1 MAKYFVEH
9 VSNGNL
15 QKDAITEHPTS
26 NAAIV
31 EYHNRLRTLWNSQD
45 VVTAKVVILDD
56 QLNTFGKYA
65 EFVDHTPTP
74 EPETSTTPTS

>member
-9 VSNGNL
+9 ISNDSL
-15 QKDAITEHPTS
+15 QVNAITEHATS
-26 NAAIV
+26 DAAIV
-31 EYHNRLRTLWNSQD
+31 EYHNRLRTLWNSKD

-65 EFVDHTPTP
+65 EFVDHTPAQTP
-74 EPETSTTPTS
+74 ATESTT